1 MPCGCDMGKYDGYPC
16 PVCGKAF
23 SHTDDIVVCPVCG
36 LPHHRSCWLETG
48 HCAKEDKHGT
58 DEAGWHPEKEQNFQ
72 YNGRQECKCPRCGV
86 ENPVDAIFC
95 QICGTPMR
103 DNMEPPGRRNPP
115 SDFAG
120 APPFYTIP
128 EDPINS
134 PFAGLNPEEE
144 IRGITVKEYT
154 LFLGQNAHWF
164 LPKFREMA
172 RSDRKM
178 SWNWGIFFF
187 EGFYFL
193 FRKEYLLAILSF
205 VVQTLLSIPS
215 LIIMI
220 KAMTVMLLEPEL
232 AQGLQMDAAQQWE
245 ILDLPIWLGGLQ
257 SICGILIYAFR
268 FLQAMFGNRLYLEH
282 CAHKIH
288 KIRLLNLPE
297 RPYIEMLCKKGG
309 TNKTIILV
317 LVGSYIFLIFAMN
330 FLAMLIPVLYQS

>member
-1 MPCGCDMGKYDGYPC
+1 
-16 PVCGKAF
+16 
-23 SHTDDIVVCPVCG
+23 
-36 LPHHRSCWLETG
+36 
-48 HCAKEDKHGT
+48 
-58 DEAGWHPEKEQNFQ
+58 
-72 YNGRQECKCPRCGV
+72 
-86 ENPVDAIFC
+86 
-95 QICGTPMR
+95 
-103 DNMEPPGRRNPP
+103 
-115 SDFAG
+115 
-120 APPFYTIP
+120 
-128 EDPINS
+128 
-134 PFAGLNPEEE
+134 
-144 IRGITVKEYT
+144 
-154 LFLGQNAHWF
+154 
-164 LPKFREMA
+164 
-172 RSDRKM
+172 M

-193 FRKEYLLAILSF
+193 FRKEYLLAIISF

-232 AQGLQMDAAQQWE
+232 VQGLQMDATQQWE

-268 FLQAMFGNRLYLEH
+268 FLQALFGNRLYLEH

-309 TNKTIILV
+309 TNKTLILV